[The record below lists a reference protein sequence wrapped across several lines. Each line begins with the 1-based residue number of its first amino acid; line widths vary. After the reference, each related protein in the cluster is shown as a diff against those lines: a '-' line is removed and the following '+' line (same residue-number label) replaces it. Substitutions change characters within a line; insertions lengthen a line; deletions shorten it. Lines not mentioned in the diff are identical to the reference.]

1 MANKVKDKGKLKV
14 WFDGRIIDYRKAVVP
29 ILTHSLQYGS
39 GIFEGIR
46 SYETDKGAAIFR
58 LHDHVKRFMNSM
70 KIYSITSPYGSAAIE
85 DAIKKVVK
93 ANGLKSSY
101 IRPFAFYNDDN
112 IGLGTSGKKISVYI
126 AAMPFG
132 AYFGSGKDKGIRCKV
147 SSWHRINSD
156 ILPVQAKASGNYL
169 NSIIAGND
177 AKASGFD
184 EAILLSGNGYVAEGP
199 GENIF
204 LVKDN
209 VLITPDKASD
219 VLLGITR
226 HSLLEIAEDMGFTT
240 EERMVKREELYT
252 ADELFFAG
260 TAAEVTPIVNVD
272 GIEISKRIGPIT
284 KALADKY
291 YDIVHGKDNAFKGW
305 LTYV

>member
-1 MANKVKDKGKLKV
+1 M
-14 WFDGRIIDYRKAVVP
+14 
-29 ILTHSLQYGS
+29 
-39 GIFEGIR
+39 
-46 SYETDKGAAIFR
+46 
-58 LHDHVKRFMNSM
+58 
-70 KIYSITSPYGSAAIE
+70 
-85 DAIKKVVK
+85 
-93 ANGLKSSY
+93 
-101 IRPFAFYNDDN
+101 
-112 IGLGTSGKKISVYI
+112 
-126 AAMPFG
+126 
-132 AYFGSGKDKGIRCKV
+132 
-147 SSWHRINSD
+147 
-156 ILPVQAKASGNYL
+156 QAKASGNYL

-272 GIEISKRIGPIT
+272 GIEISKRIGPI
-284 KALADKY
+284 
-291 YDIVHGKDNAFKGW
+291 
-305 LTYV
+305 